1 MGLTSG
7 TSATTKPASRKV
19 AARSFSKKWAGRGY
33 EKGDTP
39 SFWLELLR
47 DVVGMEDVTTNVL
60 FEQRTSR
67 RGFIDV
73 TIADAKTIIE
83 QKSLGVD
90 LDKPEERQ
98 GVMVTPFE
106 QARNYANTLPNSQRP
121 DYIIVCDFNIFRIH
135 NLNKENP
142 EYDYIEFTLSEL
154 PDQLY
159 LLDFLIDPQRARIKR
174 EEKVSIT
181 AGTLIGRLYSLLRQQ
196 YIDPDSSESQHSL
209 NVLCVRLVFCLFA
222 EDAELFEKD
231 AFYNY
236 LKDIPASH
244 IRSALQELFHALNTP
259 VDQRDP
265 YSAQDLLRFP
275 YVNGGL
281 FAQEEVIPHFTDEI
295 KTVLL
300 DEVSQNTNWSSI
312 SPTIFGGVFE
322 STLNPETRAHGGMHY
337 TSPENIH
344 KVIDPLF
351 LDSLKA
357 ELEDILEKPGITK
370 AKRKRNLNQFHDK
383 LASLTFF
390 DPACGSGNFLTETY
404 ISLRRLENK
413 VLSVLA
419 DDQTSLGF
427 DDINASPLK
436 ISLDQFFGL
445 EINDFAVSVASTALW
460 IAQLQAN
467 REAEMIITRNI
478 EDLPLHDAA
487 HIHQGNALRTD
498 WNDVLPAK
506 KCSYVIGNPPFL
518 GYSRLGKEQKTDR
531 LAIFGKPGGVL
542 DYVACWYRVAANYM
556 QGTTAEAAFV
566 STNSICQGQQVT
578 PLWKPLFE
586 MGIHINFAHRT
597 FTWSNESAD
606 QAHVY
611 CVIVGFSYVER
622 AEKFAWNYPK
632 GVVEKEKVK
641 QLNGYLADA
650 ASVFLE
656 RRSKPLCDVPPM
668 VRGNQPT
675 DAGFLLMTPEERDE
689 LVCIE
694 PEAEQY
700 IRKFSMGEE
709 FIKGKDR
716 YCVWLVDCPPQKIA
730 KMPAVR
736 ERVLGVKKTRE
747 KSAKAATRK
756 KAEIPWRFDEIR
768 YEGEG
773 IYIGIPKVSSQ
784 RRKYIPLGFV
794 YDGMIPGDK
803 LYFVPTDSLFVFGV
817 LMSQF
822 HNAWMR
828 VVGGRLKSDY
838 SYANNIIYNNFV
850 WPTSTDF
857 QQKCIEDCAQAVL
870 DARMQYVGSTLAD
883 LYDPDNEFLYPA
895 LTNAH
900 QELDKAV
907 EAAYGV
913 EFGRDEQKIVA
924 HLFDLYAHKTIS

>member
-1 MGLTSG
+1 
-7 TSATTKPASRKV
+7 
-19 AARSFSKKWAGRGY
+19 
-33 EKGDTP
+33 
-39 SFWLELLR
+39 
-47 DVVGMEDVTTNVL
+47 MEDVTTNVL

-142 EYDYIEFTLSEL
+142 ESDYIEFTLSEL

-244 IRSALQELFHALNTP
+244 IRSALQELFQALNTP

-357 ELEDILEKPGITK
+357 ELEDILEEPGITK

-487 HIHQGNALRTD
+487 HIHQGNALRFD
-498 WNDVLPAK
+498 WNNVLPAK

-518 GYSRLGKEQKTDR
+518 GYSRLGKEQKEDR

-542 DYVACWYRVAANYM
+542 DYVAGWYRVAANYM

-578 PLWKPLFE
+578 PLWKSLFE

-632 GVVEKEKVK
+632 GAIEKEQVK

-656 RRSKPLCDVPPM
+656 RRSKPLCDVPM
-668 VRGNQPT
+668 MNAGGKPT
-675 DAGFLLMTPEERDE
+675 EGGFLLMTPEERDE
-689 LVCIE
+689 LVRIE

-716 YCVWLVDCPPQKIA
+716 YCLWLVDCPPQKIA

-736 ERVLGVKKTRE
+736 ERVLKVKEMRE
-747 KSAKAATRK
+747 KSTKAATRK
-756 KAEIPWRFDEIR
+756 KAETPWLFDEIR
-768 YEGEG
+768 YQGEG
-773 IYIGIPKVSSQ
+773 AYIGVPKVSSE
-784 RRKYIPLGFV
+784 RRKYIPAGFV
-794 YDGMIPGDK
+794 TDGMIPGDK
-803 LYFVPTDSLFVFGV
+803 LYFIPTDSLFIFGIF
-817 LMSQF
+817 MSQF

-838 SYANNIIYNNFV
+838 SYGNTTVYNNFI
-850 WPTSTDF
+850 WPHLSKL
-857 QQKCIEDCAQAVL
+857 QKKPIEECAQAVI
-870 DARMQYVGSTLAD
+870 DARVFYGGTSLAD
-883 LYDPDNEFLYPA
+883 LYNPENEFAYPA
-895 LTNAH
+895 LVKAH
-900 QELDKAV
+900 CDLDKAV

-913 EFGRDEQKIVA
+913 DFDGDEQKIVA
-924 HLFDLYAHKTIS
+924 HLFDLYAQKNNG

>member
-1 MGLTSG
+1 
-7 TSATTKPASRKV
+7 
-19 AARSFSKKWAGRGY
+19 
-33 EKGDTP
+33 
-39 SFWLELLR
+39 
-47 DVVGMEDVTTNVL
+47 MEDVTTNVL

-142 EYDYIEFTLSEL
+142 ESDYIEFTLSEL

-244 IRSALQELFHALNTP
+244 IRSALQELFQALNTP

-357 ELEDILEKPGITK
+357 ELEDILEEPGITK

-487 HIHQGNALRTD
+487 HIHQGNALRFD

-518 GYSRLGKEQKTDR
+518 GYSRLGKEQKEDR

-611 CVIVGFSYVER
+611 CIIVGFSYVER

-632 GVVEKEKVK
+632 GAVEKEQVK

-656 RRSKPLCDVPPM
+656 RRSKPLCDVPM
-668 VRGNQPT
+668 MNAGGKPT
-675 DAGFLLMTPEERDE
+675 EGGFLLMTPEERDE
-689 LVCIE
+689 LVHIE

-716 YCVWLVDCPPQKIA
+716 YCLWLVDCPPQKIT

-736 ERVLGVKKTRE
+736 ERVLKVKEMRE
-747 KSAKAATRK
+747 KSTKAATRK
-756 KAEIPWRFDEIR
+756 KAETPWLFDEIR
-768 YEGEG
+768 YQGEG
-773 IYIGIPKVSSQ
+773 AYIGVPKVSSE
-784 RRKYIPLGFV
+784 RRKYIPAGFV
-794 YDGMIPGDK
+794 TDGMIPGDK
-803 LYFVPTDSLFVFGV
+803 LYFIPTDSLFIFGIF
-817 LMSQF
+817 MSQF

-838 SYANNIIYNNFV
+838 SYGNTTVYNNFI
-850 WPTSTDF
+850 WPHLSKL
-857 QQKCIEDCAQAVL
+857 QKKHIEECAQAVI
-870 DARMQYVGSTLAD
+870 DARVFYGGTSLAD
-883 LYDPDNEFLYPA
+883 LYNPENEFAYPA
-895 LTNAH
+895 LVKAH
-900 QELDKAV
+900 CDLDKAV

-913 EFGRDEQKIVA
+913 DFDGDEQKIVA
-924 HLFDLYAHKTIS
+924 HLFDLYAQKNNG

>member
-1 MGLTSG
+1 
-7 TSATTKPASRKV
+7 
-19 AARSFSKKWAGRGY
+19 
-33 EKGDTP
+33 
-39 SFWLELLR
+39 
-47 DVVGMEDVTTNVL
+47 MEDVTTNVL

-106 QARNYANTLPNSQRP
+106 QARNYANTLLNSQRP

-142 EYDYIEFTLSEL
+142 ESDYIEFTLSEL

-244 IRSALQELFHALNTP
+244 IRSALQELFQALNTP

-357 ELEDILEKPGITK
+357 ELEDILEEPGITK

-487 HIHQGNALRTD
+487 HIHQGNALRFD
-498 WNDVLPAK
+498 WNNVLPAK

-518 GYSRLGKEQKTDR
+518 GYSRLGKEQKEDR

-556 QGTTAEAAFV
+556 QGTTTEAAFV

-578 PLWKPLFE
+578 PLWKSLFE

-632 GVVEKEKVK
+632 GAIEKEQVK

-656 RRSKPLCDVPPM
+656 RRSKPLCDVPM
-668 VRGNQPT
+668 MNAGGKPT
-675 DAGFLLMTPEERDE
+675 EGGFLLMTPEERDE
-689 LVCIE
+689 LVRIE

-716 YCVWLVDCPPQKIA
+716 YCLWLVDCPPQKIA

-736 ERVLGVKKTRE
+736 ERVLKVKEMRE
-747 KSAKAATRK
+747 KSTKAATRK
-756 KAEIPWRFDEIR
+756 KAETPWLFDEIR
-768 YEGEG
+768 YQGEG
-773 IYIGIPKVSSQ
+773 AYIGVPKVSSE
-784 RRKYIPLGFV
+784 RRKYIPAGFV
-794 YDGMIPGDK
+794 TDGMIPGDK
-803 LYFVPTDSLFVFGV
+803 LYFIPTDSLFIFGIF
-817 LMSQF
+817 MSQF

-838 SYANNIIYNNFV
+838 SYGNTTVYNNFI
-850 WPTSTDF
+850 WPHLSKL
-857 QQKCIEDCAQAVL
+857 QKKPIEECAQAVI
-870 DARMQYVGSTLAD
+870 DARVFYGGTSLAD
-883 LYDPDNEFLYPA
+883 LYNPENEFAYPA
-895 LTNAH
+895 LVKAH
-900 QELDKAV
+900 CDLDKAV

-913 EFGRDEQKIVA
+913 DFDGDEQKIVA
-924 HLFDLYAHKTIS
+924 HLFDLYAQKNNG

>member
-1 MGLTSG
+1 
-7 TSATTKPASRKV
+7 
-19 AARSFSKKWAGRGY
+19 
-33 EKGDTP
+33 
-39 SFWLELLR
+39 
-47 DVVGMEDVTTNVL
+47 MEDVTTNVL
-60 FEQRTSR
+60 FEQRTSQ

-83 QKSLGVD
+83 QKSLDVD

-142 EYDYIEFTLSEL
+142 ESDYIEFTLPEL

-236 LKDIPASH
+236 LKDIPAPH
-244 IRSALQELFHALNTP
+244 IRSALQELFQALNTP

-295 KTVLL
+295 KSVLL

-322 STLNPETRAHGGMHY
+322 STLNPETRSRGGMHY

-357 ELEDILEKPGITK
+357 ELENILEEPGITK

-487 HIHQGNALRTD
+487 HIHQGNALRFD
-498 WNDVLPAK
+498 WNDVLSAK

-518 GYSRLGKEQKTDR
+518 GYSRLGKEQKEDR

-611 CVIVGFSYVER
+611 CIIVGFSYIER
-622 AEKFAWNYPK
+622 AEKFAWNYNK
-632 GVVEKEKVK
+632 GTVEKEQVK
-641 QLNGYLADA
+641 HLNGYLVDA
-650 ASVFLE
+650 ACVFLE
-656 RRSKPLCDVPPM
+656 RRSKPLCDVPM
-668 VRGNQPT
+668 MSAGGKPT
-675 DAGFLLMTPEERDE
+675 EGGFLLMTPEERDE
-689 LVCIE
+689 LVSIE

-716 YCVWLVDCPPQKIA
+716 YCLWLVDCPPQKIA

-736 ERVLGVKKTRE
+736 ERVLKVKEMRE
-747 KSAKAATRK
+747 KSTKAATRK
-756 KAEIPWRFDEIR
+756 KAETPWLFDEIR
-768 YEGEG
+768 YQGEG
-773 IYIGIPKVSSQ
+773 AYIGVPKVSSE
-784 RRKYIPLGFV
+784 RRKYIPAGFV
-794 YDGMIPGDK
+794 TDGMIPGDM
-803 LYFVPTDSLFVFGV
+803 LYFILTDSLFIFGIFI
-817 LMSQF
+817 SQL

-828 VVGGRLKSDY
+828 VVSGRLKSDY
-838 SYANNIIYNNFV
+838 RYGNTTVYNNFV
-850 WPTSTDF
+850 WPDATDS
-857 QQKCIEDCAQAVL
+857 QKKKIEKCTQVVL
-870 DARMQYVGSTLAD
+870 DARAQYEGSTLAD
-883 LYDPDNEFLYPA
+883 LYDPGNEFLYPA
-895 LTNAH
+895 LVKAH

-913 EFGRDEQKIVA
+913 DFDGDEQKIVA
-924 HLFDLYAHKTIS
+924 HLFDLYAQKNNG

>member
-142 EYDYIEFTLSEL
+142 ESDYIEFTLPEL

-236 LKDIPASH
+236 LKDIPAFH
-244 IRSALQELFHALNTP
+244 IRSALRELFQALNTP

-295 KTVLL
+295 KSVLL

-357 ELEDILEKPGITK
+357 ELEDILEEPGITK

-390 DPACGSGNFLTETY
+390 EAFSPTWIQNGGTVA
-404 ISLRRLENK
+404 
-413 VLSVLA
+413 LA
-419 DDQTSLGF
+419 
-427 DDINASPLK
+427 A
-436 ISLDQFFGL
+436 
-445 EINDFAVSVASTALW
+445 
-460 IAQLQAN
+460 
-467 REAEMIITRNI
+467 
-478 EDLPLHDAA
+478 
-487 HIHQGNALRTD
+487 
-498 WNDVLPAK
+498 
-506 KCSYVIGNPPFL
+506 
-518 GYSRLGKEQKTDR
+518 
-531 LAIFGKPGGVL
+531 
-542 DYVACWYRVAANYM
+542 
-556 QGTTAEAAFV
+556 
-566 STNSICQGQQVT
+566 
-578 PLWKPLFE
+578 
-586 MGIHINFAHRT
+586 
-597 FTWSNESAD
+597 
-606 QAHVY
+606 
-611 CVIVGFSYVER
+611 
-622 AEKFAWNYPK
+622 
-632 GVVEKEKVK
+632 
-641 QLNGYLADA
+641 
-650 ASVFLE
+650 
-656 RRSKPLCDVPPM
+656 
-668 VRGNQPT
+668 
-675 DAGFLLMTPEERDE
+675 
-689 LVCIE
+689 
-694 PEAEQY
+694 
-700 IRKFSMGEE
+700 
-709 FIKGKDR
+709 
-716 YCVWLVDCPPQKIA
+716 
-730 KMPAVR
+730 
-736 ERVLGVKKTRE
+736 
-747 KSAKAATRK
+747 
-756 KAEIPWRFDEIR
+756 
-768 YEGEG
+768 
-773 IYIGIPKVSSQ
+773 
-784 RRKYIPLGFV
+784 
-794 YDGMIPGDK
+794 
-803 LYFVPTDSLFVFGV
+803 
-817 LMSQF
+817 
-822 HNAWMR
+822 
-828 VVGGRLKSDY
+828 
-838 SYANNIIYNNFV
+838 
-850 WPTSTDF
+850 
-857 QQKCIEDCAQAVL
+857 
-870 DARMQYVGSTLAD
+870 
-883 LYDPDNEFLYPA
+883 
-895 LTNAH
+895 
-900 QELDKAV
+900 
-907 EAAYGV
+907 
-913 EFGRDEQKIVA
+913 
-924 HLFDLYAHKTIS
+924 

>member
-1 MGLTSG
+1 
-7 TSATTKPASRKV
+7 
-19 AARSFSKKWAGRGY
+19 
-33 EKGDTP
+33 
-39 SFWLELLR
+39 
-47 DVVGMEDVTTNVL
+47 MEDVTTNVL

-142 EYDYIEFTLSEL
+142 ESDYIEFTLSEL

-244 IRSALQELFHALNTP
+244 IRSALQELFQALNTP

-357 ELEDILEKPGITK
+357 ELEDILEEPGITK

-487 HIHQGNALRTD
+487 HIHQGNALRFD
-498 WNDVLPAK
+498 WNNVLPAK

-518 GYSRLGKEQKTDR
+518 GYSRLGKEQKEDR

-578 PLWKPLFE
+578 PLWKSLFE

-632 GVVEKEKVK
+632 GAIEKEQVK

-656 RRSKPLCDVPPM
+656 RRSKPLCDVPM
-668 VRGNQPT
+668 MNAGGKPT
-675 DAGFLLMTPEERDE
+675 EGGFLLMTPEERDE
-689 LVCIE
+689 LVRIE

-716 YCVWLVDCPPQKIA
+716 YCLWLVDCPPQKIA

-736 ERVLGVKKTRE
+736 ERVLKVKEMRE
-747 KSAKAATRK
+747 KSTKAATRK
-756 KAEIPWRFDEIR
+756 KAETPWLFDEIR
-768 YEGEG
+768 YQGEG
-773 IYIGIPKVSSQ
+773 AYIGVPKVSSE
-784 RRKYIPLGFV
+784 RRKYIPAGFV
-794 YDGMIPGDK
+794 TDGMIPGDK
-803 LYFVPTDSLFVFGV
+803 LYFIPTDSLFIFGIF
-817 LMSQF
+817 MSQF

-838 SYANNIIYNNFV
+838 SYGNTTVYNNFI
-850 WPTSTDF
+850 WPHLSKL
-857 QQKCIEDCAQAVL
+857 QKKPIEECAQAVI
-870 DARMQYVGSTLAD
+870 DARVFYGGTSLAD
-883 LYDPDNEFLYPA
+883 LYNPENEFAYPA
-895 LTNAH
+895 LVKAH
-900 QELDKAV
+900 CDLDKAV

-913 EFGRDEQKIVA
+913 DFDGDEQKIVA
-924 HLFDLYAHKTIS
+924 HLFDLYAQKNNG